1 MTTAESKFYIK
12 TGSSGERFKCDA
24 VGREQAEFREKLL
37 KNGMHGILAVHIF
50 LFSGKNKVKFTF
62 FRKWT
67 DGQ

>member
-1 MTTAESKFYIK
+1 MRRRRVRI
-12 TGSSGERFKCDA
+12 GG
-24 VGREQAEFREKLL
+24 VLGKLL

>member
-1 MTTAESKFYIK
+1 MHRRRVR
-12 TGSSGERFKCDA
+12 TGGVSGKIIT
-24 VGREQAEFREKLL
+24 

-50 LFSGKNKVKFTF
+50 LFSGKNKIKFTF